1 MANPPLGG
9 GKFDGGRDRKESS
22 HMKILVLV
30 FVMVS
35 AGGVWAQEDDS
46 GNGSDAAYTGKVF
59 VNAGIGIG
67 VSMGKARSSGAR
79 DGIDGF
85 ASPFQMPF
93 SMGVDVK
100 LPLNSIPN
108 LAGGQSF
115 LTLGGTF
122 YFSSLYKSPK
132 IRDLGFG
139 IRPAVYINGLNL
151 FENLFKNVDSNK
163 LTAYMAIPIGYVNQ
177 SWEGETMKDQSGFFL
192 GLDVGTKYFFI
203 KNVGAYA
210 ELNLNTRWI
219 GGSIGVAARF

>member
-1 MANPPLGG
+1 
-9 GKFDGGRDRKESS
+9 
-22 HMKILVLV
+22 MKMLLLVLV

-35 AGGVWAQEDDS
+35 TGGVWAQEDDS
-46 GNGSDAAYTGKVF
+46 GKGSDAGYTGKVF

-67 VSMGKARSSGAR
+67 VSMGKARSYKAG
-79 DGIDGF
+79 GGF
-85 ASPFQMPF
+85 NGLISAFQMPF

-100 LPLNSIPN
+100 LPFNSIPN

-122 YFSSLYKSPK
+122 YFSSLKKSPK
-132 IRDLGFG
+132 TRDLGFG
-139 IRPAVYINGLNL
+139 IRPAVHIGGLNL

-163 LTAYMAIPIGYVNQ
+163 LTAYLAIPIGYVNQ
-177 SWEGETMKDQSGFFL
+177 SWEGETAKDQSGFFL